1 MDILGVDI
9 GGSGIKGAI
18 VDTITGELKSE
29 RIRIQTPQPATP
41 EAVAKTL
48 KELVDQI
55 GYKGPVGC
63 GFPARI
69 INGEVLT
76 AANIDSSWI
85 NIKVEELFSKTLN
98 TDVFV
103 ANDADV
109 AGLAELSFGAYHEE
123 PFEVEWLFDKE
134 VADEASKYIFH
145 PNYEVRTRNG
155 KRMRVNF
162 ITATKVNDS
171 SEFNNTRYKR
181 V

>member
-85 NIKVEELFSKTLN
+85 NIKVEELFSKL
-98 TDVFV
+98 
-103 ANDADV
+103 
-109 AGLAELSFGAYHEE
+109 
-123 PFEVEWLFDKE
+123 
-134 VADEASKYIFH
+134 
-145 PNYEVRTRNG
+145 
-155 KRMRVNF
+155 
-162 ITATKVNDS
+162 
-171 SEFNNTRYKR
+171 
-181 V
+181 